1 MARMQHHRRDSA
13 RRLGF
18 TLLELMMAVFIL
30 AVAATIL
37 LGTQATSM
45 RLMGYSNNLSVITL
59 LTRAKMQ
66 DIEYE
71 VVAEGFKE
79 GYSERLSGD
88 FGEEGHRDI
97 EWEAVIEAIEVTDDI
112 ANDFVTSVNEQLYG
126 AGEEAGSLSG
136 NLAFSQFLPL
146 MISYL
151 PVIINQLGQRIRR
164 VTLVVTWE
172 YLGRE
177 QTLTV
182 QQYIVQLESP
192 EDSTTGDAPT
202 IDPQNPP
209 RLP

>member
-1 MARMQHHRRDSA
+1 MRHLAHPRSGLGKRI
-13 RRLGF
+13 GF

-37 LGTQATSM
+37 LGTQATGM
-45 RLMGYSNNLSVITL
+45 RLMGYANNLSVITL

-71 VVAEGFKE
+71 VLAEGFTE
-79 GYSERLSGD
+79 GYGERMSGD
-88 FGEEGHRDI
+88 FGDEGHRDI

-136 NLAFSQFLPL
+136 NLAFSQFLPM

-182 QQYIVQLESP
+182 EQYIVQLEPP
-192 EDSTTGDAPT
+192 EDGTANKTPDEPL
-202 IDPQNPP
+202 
-209 RLP
+209 LP